1 MIIIN
6 LSWRLPFFVRLFFF
20 LSFCIRRFYYYF
32 YMIIIIYDFFNYFF
46 FIFYFY
52 LSPSPLTTWRI
63 FWPTMNI
70 TFALNICTNFFNF
83 CKKNKNKKRQY
94 ITNVPVLEDK
104 RVSSIFLIEFALL
117 VRFFLPPF
125 FFLLTFRS
133 RSRLIEKQY
142 NHSCKHLAFS
152 TLV

>member
-1 MIIIN
+1 MI
-6 LSWRLPFFVRLFFF
+6 
-20 LSFCIRRFYYYF
+20 
-32 YMIIIIYDFFNYFF
+32 FFNYF

-52 LSPSPLTTWRI
+52 LCPSPLTTWRI

-104 RVSSIFLIEFALL
+104 RVSSIFLIEFTLL
-117 VRFFLPPF
+117 VRFFPPPF
-125 FFLLTFRS
+125 FSINISESLTLNRKTIQSLLQTFGFFYACIGINNMLYTQIG
-133 RSRLIEKQY
+133 RLTE
-142 NHSCKHLAFS
+142 
-152 TLV
+152 